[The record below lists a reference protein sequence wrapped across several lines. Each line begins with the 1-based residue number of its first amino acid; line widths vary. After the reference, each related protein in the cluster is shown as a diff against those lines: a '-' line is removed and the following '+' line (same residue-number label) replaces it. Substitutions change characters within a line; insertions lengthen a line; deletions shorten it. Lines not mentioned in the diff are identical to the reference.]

1 MIPGWKEELEEEY
14 LQLMRE
20 AAIASPGDLAARIGV
35 SECCAVYW
43 LTELARAG
51 RIRILAV
58 EPVKDGD
65 VPCDQQSFV
74 TCQRRVTCP
83 AMVTE
88 AGSLAESV

>member
-1 MIPGWKEELEEEY
+1 MIPGWREELEEEY
-14 LQLMRE
+14 LRLVRE
-20 AAIASPGDLAARIGV
+20 ASVASPGDVAARIGV

-43 LTELARAG
+43 LTELARGG

-65 VPCDQQSFV
+65 VPCDQQSFL

-83 AMVTE
+83 VAVTE
-88 AGSLAESV
+88 SRSLAESA

>member
-1 MIPGWKEELEEEY
+1 MIPGWREELEEEY
-14 LQLMRE
+14 LRLLRD
-20 AAIASPGDLAARIGV
+20 ASIASPGDLAARIGV

-58 EPVKDGD
+58 EPVKAGD

-83 AMVTE
+83 AAATE
-88 AGSLAESV
+88 ASSLAGSQ